1 MKFRVGHEV
10 RFEII
15 VEAASPREAEE
26 KAAAIP
32 YEAWMN
38 RYVTNEEVIAVEESP
53 VNPQA
58 E

>member
-15 VEAASPREAEE
+15 VEATNAKEAER
-26 KAAAIP
+26 AAEETP
-32 YEAWMN
+32 YERWDH
-38 RYVTNEEVIAVEESP
+38 RYITSEEVVPLEESP